1 MRSDECGKMFCS
13 RIKNIDFCLA
23 NSEEGLLK
31 VVTSLG
37 KLEKD
42 KIENKRIV

>member
-1 MRSDECGKMFCS
+1 MNVEKCS
-13 RIKNIDFCLA
+13 AAELKSIDFCLA
-23 NSEEGLLK
+23 NSEEELLK

>member
-1 MRSDECGKMFCS
+1 MNVEKCCAAELKS
-13 RIKNIDFCLA
+13 IDFYPA

-37 KLEKD
+37 KLEKE
-42 KIENKRIV
+42 KIENKITGQ